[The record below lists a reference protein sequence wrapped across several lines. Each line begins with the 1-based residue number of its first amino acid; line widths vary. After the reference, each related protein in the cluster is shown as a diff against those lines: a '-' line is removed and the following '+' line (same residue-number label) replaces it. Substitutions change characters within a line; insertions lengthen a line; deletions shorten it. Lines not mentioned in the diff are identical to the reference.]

1 MKDIMDM
8 SVLYEFHYRERAK
21 RYERATKCD
30 LAQNTAMKTLNHSEG
45 WSAWDFL
52 QPEGGGK
59 MKKRPS
65 AEGSSWNSCTWRWWL
80 RGGNKSFFPWLPSD
94 VTSDMQRLYVLQ
106 WKSGGCLGLRPGQ
119 CHCEPASNSRMKQE
133 SCLAGRISN
142 CAGEIGRLTVQCL
155 KSSHI
160 VGAFSGS
167 WKGPTLK
174 LESRRGRRRKNG
186 SRLWRKRSRLKIR
199 KAGNCC
205 CQDG

>member
-1 MKDIMDM
+1 MRFSPKHCNENTESLRRLICLRL
-8 SVLYEFHYRERAK
+8 STARGWRQNEKATISWRLFLEFMYL
-21 RYERATKCD
+21 TVMT
-30 LAQNTAMKTLNHSEG
+30 Q
-45 WSAWDFL
+45 
-52 QPEGGGK
+52 
-59 MKKRPS
+59 
-65 AEGSSWNSCTWRWWL
+65 
-80 RGGNKSFFPWLPSD
+80 GGNKSFFPWLPSD